1 MSANYTVTADR
12 LATVDKEGRRTRYYR
27 GDSISGLSEA
37 DVERFKKAGAIAAPS
52 APAAKEAAD
61 NPAVVPHGESSW
73 PEDPP
78 EHPSASAIVAD
89 RNSALT
95 SVVGRPPN
103 AATKERWVEYA
114 VGSGQLTFDEAESLT
129 RDKLRDRVG

>member
-1 MSANYTVTADR
+1 MSSKYIVTADR
-12 LATVDKEGRRTRYYR
+12 LATADKEGNRTRYYR
-27 GDSISGLSEA
+27 GDEISGLSES
-37 DVERFKKAGAIAAPS
+37 DVDRFTKAGAIAAPS
-52 APAAKEAAD
+52 KPEAKEAEEH
-61 NPAVVPHGESSW
+61 PAEVPHGESSW

-89 RNSALT
+89 RNSAPAVT
-95 SVVGRPPN
+95 VARPPN

-114 VGSGQLTFDEAESLT
+114 VASGQLSEDEAESLT